1 MSFVHLHN
9 HSEYSLLDGATKINA
24 MVEKAKS
31 DSQEYIALTDHG
43 NMFGALDFYK
53 TCTKAGIKPIMGFEA
68 YLVQD
73 RFDKSNKGNFHLTLL
88 AKNNT
93 GYQNLLKLSTFSYT
107 EGFYYKPRI
116 DKQLLRQYSEGIIAG
131 SACLHGEINYYLLN
145 NNYDLAKKACLEYQE
160 IFGKDN
166 FFIELMRHD
175 LEEQKQIEPLLIRL
189 ANETNIP
196 LVATN
201 DCHYLNKQDA
211 KAQDALL
218 CVQTNRL
225 IEDTDRMRMRTQE
238 FYFKTQQEMY
248 DKFHDL
254 KEVVDNTFL
263 IAKNCSI
270 KLELGKLIYPVFS
283 QNMETDGEMLE
294 KLAKEGLEKRIKNF
308 GLENQKNIYYNRLEY
323 ELGVIKQMNFSGYFL
338 IVWDFI
344 NYAKS
349 NSIPVGPGRGSAA
362 GSLVSY
368 SLGITDINPLKYGL
382 LFERFLNPERISMPD
397 VDVDF
402 CVERRDEVIN
412 YVQSKYGQYN
422 VAQVATFGTMLSK
435 AVIRDVARVMG
446 FSYAQADKIAKLI
459 PTNATL
465 DEAINQIDQ
474 LKKMIEEDKKVEELF
489 SLSKTLE
496 GLKRHASKHAAGV
509 VISQEPIYNRC
520 PLYKPAG
527 EDAII
532 AQFSKEHLEDVGLIK
547 FDFLGLR
554 NLTVIDFAVKL
565 IKKYEDENFDL
576 LNIPTDDEEVFKLLQ
591 NGTTFG
597 VFQLESSGMQKL
609 ISELKPTVFEDLIA
623 LVALYR
629 PGPLGSGMVKD
640 FIERKHG
647 ISKVEYPLPQLEPI
661 LKETYGIILY
671 QEQVMQIANVLAGYS
686 LAEADILR
694 KSMGKKDKEKMA
706 QQRSGFV
713 ERCVK
718 NGIDEKKAESI
729 FDLMEYFAGYGFN
742 KSHSAAYAY
751 IAYQTAYLK
760 THYPAYFMCAL
771 LTSEANNTDKVAIYI
786 DECNRLNIP
795 ILPPDINESYTNF
808 TVVSHKDSDK
818 KAIRFGLSA
827 IKNVGEAAIESI
839 IEEREKGSFKDLS
852 DFLNRVNQRKVNK
865 KVVESLIKSGCFDF
879 FDKNRNQLL
888 AKLTNPKK
896 TSLDLFG
903 ADNTL
908 SLQPQTTTT
917 QEEITKYEKD
927 LLGVFISYN
936 PLKKYENII
945 KSLDINYTSQLD
957 NLNDES
963 EIKLLGVV
971 SSLKEIHT
979 KNKQTMAFVNFA
991 DLHGSVEIVVF
1002 PSLYA
1007 ELKQLK
1013 STEPILILGK
1023 LEKNEEKT
1031 SITAKKLIPIE
1042 QLIKQISKITIE
1054 VDSNIVDT
1062 ETVLKDIKEL
1072 FNKYTGNTQLFI
1084 CLKKPQFRQTL
1095 FRTNTSLKCDFDL
1108 LDKLKKYDIDVK
1120 LELAS

>member
-9 HSEYSLLDGATKINA
+9 HSEYSLLDGANKINA

-31 DSQEYIALTDHG
+31 DNQEYVALTDHG
-43 NMFGALDFYK
+43 NMFGVLDFYK
-53 TCTKAGIKPIMGFEA
+53 TCTKNNVKPIIGFEA
-68 YLVQD
+68 YLAPD
-73 RFDKSNKGNFHLTLL
+73 RFDKSNKSNFHLTLL
-88 AKNNT
+88 AKNNE

-116 DKQLLRQYSEGIIAG
+116 DKQLLREYSEGIIAG

-145 NNYDLAKKACLEYQE
+145 NDYNLAKKACLEYQE

-166 FFIELMRHD
+166 FFIEIMRHD
-175 LEEQKQIEPLLIRL
+175 LPEQTQIEPLLLRL
-189 ANETNIP
+189 ANEINAP
-196 LVATN
+196 VVATN
-201 DCHYLNKQDA
+201 DCHYLNKTDA

-218 CVQTNRL
+218 CIQTNRL
-225 IEDTDRMRMRTQE
+225 INEEDRMKMRTQE
-238 FYFKTQQEMY
+238 FYFKTQEEMY
-248 DKFHDL
+248 EKFKDL
-254 KEVVDNTFL
+254 KEAPDNSYL

-270 KLELGKLIYPVFS
+270 ELELGKLIYPVFS
-283 QNMETDGEMLE
+283 ENMQKDNEMLE
-294 KLAKEGLEKRIKNF
+294 NLAKERLEKRIKNF
-308 GLENQKNIYYNRLEY
+308 GLKNQIDVYYARLEY
-323 ELGVIKQMNFSGYFL
+323 ELNVIKQMNFSGYFL

-349 NSIPVGPGRGSAA
+349 RSIPVGPGRGSAA

-368 SLGITDINPLKYGL
+368 SLGITDIDPIKYGL

-402 CVERRDEVIN
+402 CVERRDEVIS
-412 YVQSKYGQYN
+412 YVQEKYGQYN

-446 FSYAQADKIAKLI
+446 FSYASADKIAKLI

-465 DEAINQIDQ
+465 DEAINQVDQ
-474 LKKMIEEDKKVEELF
+474 IKKLIKEDKQIEELF

-565 IKKYEDENFDL
+565 IKKYENENFDL
-576 LNIPTDDEEVFKLLQ
+576 LNIPTDNKEVFKLLQ
-591 NGTTFG
+591 SGATLG

-647 ISKVEYPLPQLEPI
+647 VSKVEYPLPQLEPI

-671 QEQVMQIANVLAGYS
+671 QEQVMQIANVLAGYT

-706 QQRSGFV
+706 QQRSVFV
-713 ERCVK
+713 ERCIK

-771 LTSEANNTDKVAIYI
+771 LASEASNTDKVAIYI

-808 TVVSHKDSDK
+808 TVVSQKDSNK

-827 IKNVGEAAIESI
+827 IKNVGAAAIEII
-839 IEEREKGSFKDLS
+839 IEERKNGSFKDLS
-852 DFLNRVNQRKVNK
+852 DFLKRADQRKVNK

-879 FDKNRNQLL
+879 VDKNRNQLL
-888 AKLTNPKK
+888 LQAENPKK
-896 TSLDLFG
+896 SSTDLFG
-903 ADNTL
+903 MDNTV
-908 SLQPQTTTT
+908 SLQPQITTT
-917 QEEITKYEKD
+917 QEEITKYEKE
-927 LLGVFISYN
+927 LLGVFISHN
-936 PLKKYENII
+936 PLKKYESII
-945 KSLDINYTSQLD
+945 KSLDINYISQLD
-957 NLNDES
+957 TLNDES
-963 EIKLLGVV
+963 EIKLIGVV

-979 KNKQTMAFVNFA
+979 KNKQTMAFVNFS
-991 DLHGSVEIVVF
+991 DLHGSIEIVVF
-1002 PSLYA
+1002 PNLY
-1007 ELKQLK
+1007 EQLKQLN
-1013 STEPILILGK
+1013 SIEPILIIGK

-1031 SITAKKLIPIE
+1031 SITAKQIIPMQEI
-1042 QLIKQISKITIE
+1042 LKQISKITI
-1054 VDSNIVDT
+1054 VIDSNIAHA
-1062 ETVLKDIKEL
+1062 ESVLKDIKQL
-1072 FNKYTGNTQLFI
+1072 TNANSGNAQLFI
-1084 CLKKPQFRQTL
+1084 CLQKPQSKQTL
-1095 FRTNTSLKCDFDL
+1095 FKTKSSLKCDFEL
-1108 LDKLKKYDIDVK
+1108 LEYLKKYDIGIK

>member
-1 MSFVHLHN
+1 MAFVHLHN
-9 HSEYSLLDGATKINA
+9 HSEYSLLDGASKINT
-24 MVEKAKS
+24 MVEKAKK
-31 DSQEYIALTDHG
+31 DAQEYIALTDHG

-53 TCTKAGIKPIMGFEA
+53 TCVKNGIKPIIGFEA
-68 YLVQD
+68 YLAQD
-73 RFDKSNKGNFHLTLL
+73 RFDKTIKGNFHLTLL
-88 AKNNT
+88 AKNNI

-107 EGFYYKPRI
+107 EGFYYKPRL
-116 DKQLLRQYSEGIIAG
+116 DKQLLREYSDGIIAG

-145 NNYDLAKKACLEYQE
+145 DDYDMAKKACLEYQE

-166 FFIELMRHD
+166 FFIEIMRHD
-175 LEEQKQIEPLLIRL
+175 LEEQIKIEKNLIRL
-189 ANETNIP
+189 SNEINAP

-201 DCHYLNKQDA
+201 DCHYLNKEDA

-218 CVQTNRL
+218 CIQTNKL
-225 IEDTDRMRMRTQE
+225 IEDLDRMRMRTEE
-238 FYFKTQQEMY
+238 FYFKTQEEMY
-248 DKFHDL
+248 DKFSDL
-254 KEVVDNTFL
+254 KEASDNSYL
-263 IAKNCSI
+263 IAKNCDI
-270 KLELGKLIYPVFS
+270 ELELGKLIYPIYS
-283 QNMETDGEMLE
+283 QNIESDNKLLE
-294 KLAKEGLEKRIKNF
+294 KIAIDGLEKRLKNF
-308 GLENQKNIYYNRLEY
+308 GLENKKNTYYQRLEY
-323 ELGVIKQMNFSGYFL
+323 ELSVIKQMKFSGYFL
-338 IVWDFI
+338 IVWDFV

-349 NSIPVGPGRGSAA
+349 HSIPVGPGRGSAA
-362 GSLVSY
+362 GSLVSF
-368 SLGITDINPLKYGL
+368 SLGITDIDPIKYGL

-412 YVQSKYGQYN
+412 YVQEKYGHYN

-446 FSYAQADKIAKLI
+446 FSYAHADKIAKLI

-465 DEAINQIDQ
+465 DEAINQVSQ
-474 LKKMIEEDKKVEELF
+474 LKKMIQEDKQIEKLF
-489 SLSKTLE
+489 DLSKTLE

-527 EDAII
+527 EEAII

-565 IKKYEDENFDL
+565 IKKYEDGNFNL
-576 LNIPTDDEEVFKLLQ
+576 LNIPTDDSEVFKLLQ
-591 NGTTFG
+591 SGLTLG

-706 QQRSGFV
+706 QQRSVFV
-713 ERCVK
+713 KRCVE
-718 NGIDEKKAESI
+718 NNIDEKKAESI

-795 ILPPDINESYTNF
+795 ILPPDINESHVNF
-808 TVVSHKDSDK
+808 TVVSQKDSDK

-827 IKNVGEAAIESI
+827 IKNVGTAAIETI
-839 IEEREKGSFKDLS
+839 IEERKKGPFKDLP
-852 DFLNRVNQRKVNK
+852 DFLTRVDQRKVNK

-879 FDKNRNQLL
+879 FNNNRNELL
-888 AKLTNPKK
+888 MQAENPKQH
-896 TSLDLFG
+896 SSDLFG
-903 ADNTL
+903 LET
-908 SLQPQTTTT
+908 STPVSQVVTT
-917 QEEITKYEKD
+917 QEEISKYEKE

-945 KSLDINYTSQLD
+945 KSLNINYTSQLD
-957 NLNDES
+957 NINDES
-963 EIKLLGVV
+963 DIKLIGIV
-971 SSLKEIHT
+971 SSLKEINT
-979 KNKQTMAFVNFA
+979 KSKQTMAFVNFS
-991 DLHGSVEIVVF
+991 DLYGSVEIVVF
-1002 PSLYA
+1002 PSLYTT
-1007 ELKQLK
+1007 LKQLK
-1013 STEPILILGK
+1013 STEPILIAGK

-1031 SITAKKLIPIE
+1031 SITAKEIIAIDKLLE
-1042 QLIKQISKITIE
+1042 QISTITIE
-1054 VDSNIVDT
+1054 VDSNADNV
-1062 ETVLKDIKEL
+1062 EAVLRNIKQL
-1072 FNKYTGNTQLFI
+1072 VNYHTGNAKLFI
-1084 CLKKPQFRQTL
+1084 CLKKPHSKQTL
-1095 FRTNTSLKCDFDL
+1095 FKTNASLKCDFEL
-1108 LDKLKKYDIDVK
+1108 LDNLKKYDVYVK